1 MNKVSFIKALLEM
14 DEASFTK
21 KYNDDPKLKGTK
33 EEDSKLEEIVDW
45 KELEMTLKR
54 LKKENPGKEVT
65 YSFIKDSPK
74 GYVFYIDKKLVKE
87 GEDHEVSMAQ
97 NSLKSIISAASQLMN
112 SLGQDEKDIP
122 AWIQDHITNAE
133 NYINQASKNY
143 HEYNEGETKEDVI
156 DAEPN
161 PYDSAE
167 EVPLGDKEDLQMKL
181 KSMME
186 DLFEAKKKKPSA
198 GLTKKQKSSIVKQ
211 AQKGKDFGKKGPG
224 FQAIVKK
231 AKASGAKDPEAIA
244 GAQFWKGQAKK
255 AK

>member
-21 KYNDDPKLKGTK
+21 KYNDDPKLKGGQKNLPDELQSQIVK
-33 EEDSKLEEIVDW
+33 EE
-45 KELEMTLKR
+45 
-54 LKKENPGKEVT
+54 GQ
-65 YSFIKDSPK
+65 
-74 GYVFYIDKKLVKE
+74 
-87 GEDHEVSMAQ
+87 DHEVSMAQ

-112 SLGQDEKDIP
+112 SIGQDEKDIP
-122 AWIQDHITNAE
+122 AWIQDHITNAD

-143 HEYNEGETKEDVI
+143 HEYNEGETKEDI
-156 DAEPN
+156 MDAEPN

-167 EVPLGDKEDLQMKL
+167 EIPLGDKEDLQMKL

-198 GLTKKQKSSIVKQ
+198 GLTKKQKSAIVKK
-211 AQKGKDFGKKGPG
+211 AKAGKDFGKKGKG
-224 FQAIVKK
+224 FEDIENK
-231 AKASGAKDPEAIA
+231 AKASGAENPEAVA